1 SKCQWYRRDGCG
13 NWESIKGP
21 RRVADATI
29 DVAADK
35 PARITAPVTWGRYRL
50 EVSTGDTGGAMTTF
64 SFDAG
69 FYAEASAD
77 TPDLLELALD
87 KPEYRAGDTMTVAV
101 TARSAGKLTLNVVG
115 DRVVHTSTKDV
126 QVGLNRIPVTVGHD
140 WGNGAYLVATLRR
153 PLDAK
158 ENRMPGRALGLQWF
172 SIDRKAKSLAVNLT
186 MPAVIRPHTTPRLPL

>member
-1 SKCQWYRRDGCG
+1 RAVERKIALPVVPAASMIGVKPLFSGRSLGENDNATFDVVFVNPDGKALARQSLRYELLKIESKYQWYQRDGSC
-13 NWESIKGP
+13 NWESIKST
-21 RRVADATI
+21 RRVADGPI

-87 KPEYRAGDTMTVAV
+87 RPGYPAGGTMTRAV
-101 TARSAGKLTLNVVG
+101 TPRSA
-115 DRVVHTSTKDV
+115 RH
-126 QVGLNRIPVTVGHD
+126 
-140 WGNGAYLVATLRR
+140 GA
-153 PLDAK
+153 P
-158 ENRMPGRALGLQWF
+158 
-172 SIDRKAKSLAVNLT
+172 
-186 MPAVIRPHTTPRLPL
+186 